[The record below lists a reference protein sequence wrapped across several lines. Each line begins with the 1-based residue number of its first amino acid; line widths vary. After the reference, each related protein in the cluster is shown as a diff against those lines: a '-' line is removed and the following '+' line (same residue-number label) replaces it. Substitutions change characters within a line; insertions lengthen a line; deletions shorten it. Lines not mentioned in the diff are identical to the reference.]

1 MKRLDVDENTAIS
14 MPARN
19 LITIIGACLVGA
31 WFGFGVIERL
41 NNIETKLQLMEKD
54 LEAANT
60 FIDGVPKGDMVSP
73 QVQELYML
81 VEYLSTNVE
90 KLKEQMEAEI
100 PLILKNE
107 MIIQFHDDWSCHK
120 FIHNEKMTLL
130 EQHIKDYGDALKSF
144 ELFCENRYGEEV

>member
-19 LITIIGACLVGA
+19 LISIISACLVGA

-41 NNIETKLQLMEKD
+41 NSIETQLQLIEKD

-60 FIDGVPKGDMVSP
+60 FIDGVPKGEMVSP

-81 VEYLSTNVE
+81 TEFLAGDVE
-90 KLKEQMEAEI
+90 KLKEIIESSI
-100 PLILKNE
+100 PNIEKND
-107 MIIQFHDDWSCHK
+107 MTIQFHEDRIMD
-120 FIHNEKMTLL
+120 L
-130 EQHIKDYGDALKSF
+130 EDRKNGNH
-144 ELFCENRYGEEV
+144 

>member
-1 MKRLDVDENTAIS
+1 MKSLNINENTAIS

-19 LITIIGACLVGA
+19 LISIIGACLVGA

-41 NNIETKLQLMEKD
+41 NSIETQLQLMEKD
-54 LEAANT
+54 LEAANA

-81 VEYLSTNVE
+81 VEYLAESTE
-90 KLKEQMEAEI
+90 KLKQQMESEI

-107 MIIQFHDDWSCHK
+107 MIIQFHEDRIID
-120 FIHNEKMTLL
+120 L
-130 EQHIKDYGDALKSF
+130 EERKNGNH
-144 ELFCENRYGEEV
+144 